1 LIFSHAVINFL
12 LHSTENHDLVVSTI
26 SNTFGIPEEHFKT
39 QKIMGHFGN
48 PIASLTIDLNSAEIY
63 DMFSNISK
71 LLTLGDKK
79 SIVETFKTQI
89 NDKNFLY
96 IRFGKQE
103 LFENKLTVCY
113 SDSLRIKL
121 KYKSNDKLILI
132 DEFEK
137 LLMVN

>member
-1 LIFSHAVINFL
+1 MKN
-12 LHSTENHDLVVSTI
+12 
-26 SNTFGIPEEHFKT
+26 
-39 QKIMGHFGN
+39 
-48 PIASLTIDLNSAEIY
+48 Y
-63 DMFSNISK
+63 
-71 LLTLGDKK
+71 
-79 SIVETFKTQI
+79 
-89 NDKNFLY
+89 DKNFLY